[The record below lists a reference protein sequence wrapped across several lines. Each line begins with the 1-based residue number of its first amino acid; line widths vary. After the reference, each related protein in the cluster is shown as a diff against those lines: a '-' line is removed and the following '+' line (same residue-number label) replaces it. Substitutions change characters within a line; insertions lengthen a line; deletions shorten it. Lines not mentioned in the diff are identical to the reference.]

1 MFNDSVYLLDLK
13 SRFMGLMGEAHPE
26 QVYQD
31 FIEQHTQ
38 LVPREFVQNHG
49 VHFDL
54 VFRKLHLASD
64 YAPDFFYMSKSSA
77 DWNLVL
83 IEIEKPQSRYF
94 KNNSNDIHPD
104 FLAALEQINRWKA
117 WFETGGNFEG
127 FVNGT
132 LGEIRTPMGYNKCHI
147 KYVLV
152 HGRRDE
158 FEGSNLRKSLIRA
171 RESADF
177 KILSFD
183 SLLESLH
190 TKYPLYVCARKN
202 EYLDILSKQF
212 VSDQIFTYLDPSLV
226 RINDELRA
234 DILTSRGRWQIIS
247 LQGGFEIERKL
258 PSVGRR

>member
-1 MFNDSVYLLDLK
+1 MFNDSAYLLDLK
-13 SRFMGLMGEAHPE
+13 KRFIELMNESHPE
-26 QVYQD
+26 QVYQE

-94 KNNSNDIHPD
+94 KKNSNDIHPN

-127 FVNGT
+127 FINGT

-152 HGRRDE
+152 HGRREE
-158 FEGSNLRKSLIRA
+158 FEGSNLRRSLIRA

-202 EYLDILSKQF
+202 EYLDVLSTQF
-212 VSDQIFTYLDPSLV
+212 VSEEVFTRLDPSLV
-226 RINDELRA
+226 RISDKLRA
-234 DILTSRGRWQIIS
+234 NIIASSGRWHIS
-247 LQGGFEIERKL
+247 SPQGGFEIARKL
-258 PSVGRR
+258 PGVGRH

>member
-1 MFNDSVYLLDLK
+1 MELL
-13 SRFMGLMGEAHPE
+13 SETHPE
-26 QVYQD
+26 QVYQE
-31 FIEQHTQ
+31 FIEKHTQ

-94 KNNSNDIHPD
+94 KKNSNDIHHD

-127 FVNGT
+127 FINGT
-132 LGEIRTPMGYNKCHI
+132 LGEIRTPMGDNKCHV

-152 HGRRDE
+152 HGRREE
-158 FEGSNLRKSLIRA
+158 FEGINLRRSLIRA
-171 RESADF
+171 RESANF

-202 EYLDILSKQF
+202 EYLDMLSTQF
-212 VSDQIFTYLDPSLV
+212 VSEEVFTRLDPSLI
-226 RINDELRA
+226 RISDKLRA
-234 DILTSRGRWQIIS
+234 DIIASSGRWHIS
-247 LQGGFEIERKL
+247 SPQGGFEIARKL
-258 PSVGRR
+258 PGVGRR

>member
-1 MFNDSVYLLDLK
+1 MFNDSAYLLDLK
-13 SRFMGLMGEAHPE
+13 KRFIELMNESHPE
-26 QVYQD
+26 QVYQE

-38 LVPREFVQNHG
+38 LVTREFVQNHG

-94 KNNSNDIHPD
+94 KNNSNDIHPN

-127 FVNGT
+127 FINGT

-152 HGRRDE
+152 HGRREE
-158 FEGSNLRKSLIRA
+158 FEGSNLRRSLIRA

-202 EYLDILSKQF
+202 EYLDVLSTQF
-212 VSDQIFTYLDPSLV
+212 VSEEVFTRLDPSLV
-226 RINDELRA
+226 RISDKLRA
-234 DILTSRGRWQIIS
+234 NIIASSGRWHIS
-247 LQGGFEIERKL
+247 SPQGGFEIARKL
-258 PSVGRR
+258 PGVGRR